1 MNRRQLL
8 QSTAASSIALFA
20 GCSAFENL
28 EDAAESGT
36 QQSNLDTQSPEDEQS
51 LPEDLNPSVEVLEL
65 VQSESQL
72 VSLDNPSTGT
82 FTATIQNTG
91 QSGNIAVALFW
102 QTQESGMEPE
112 SVDSLA
118 TGAYKREQQKE
129 IFFNS
134 NERRSVEFTSKPPD
148 DAIGYYFLA
157 QPATYGANIRNTGA
171 GGRVTVTMNFKGSI
185 LGSDATEEQTVYIDG
200 SSTKEVLFNVTIK
213 PNTEWEIEATSTN

>member
-1 MNRRQLL
+1 
-8 QSTAASSIALFA
+8 
-20 GCSAFENL
+20 
-28 EDAAESGT
+28 
-36 QQSNLDTQSPEDEQS
+36 
-51 LPEDLNPSVEVLEL
+51 
-65 VQSESQL
+65 L

-118 TGAYKREQQKE
+118 TGDYKREQQKE

-200 SSTKEVLFNVTIK
+200 SSTIRSSL
-213 PNTEWEIEATSTN
+213 ATD